1 MVTSGNYL
9 NLTLIYKIINM
20 RKYGLILFTALMAAS
35 AANSQS
41 AEIDPNSVKTD
52 NKLANRVFKER
63 NPVEDKT
70 DLVEVSGLGSAT
82 FSVSNVADGTTN
94 SYKHSKR
101 IILGLQTT
109 AKGINYRLVFYG
121 DDESIPYTVSLEN
134 STMSLFFPSYMYVDI
149 KQKIEQGLAQRKKI
163 QIKVEQKKDGYR
175 EASIL
180 FL

>member
-1 MVTSGNYL
+1 LAASGNYL
-9 NLTLIYKIINM
+9 NLTLILKTMNM
-20 RKYGLILFTALMAAS
+20 RKYGLFLLPAILVVAM
-35 AANSQS
+35 ANSQS
-41 AEIDPNSVKTD
+41 AEVDPNSVKTD

-63 NPVEDKT
+63 NPTEDKT
-70 DLVEVSGLGSAT
+70 DLVEVNGLGSAT
-82 FSVSNVADGTTN
+82 FTVSNVADGTAN
-94 SYKHSKR
+94 SYRHSKR

-109 AKGINYRLVFYG
+109 AKGISYRLVFYG
-121 DDESIPYTVSLEN
+121 DDENIPYTVSLEN
-134 STMSLFFPSYMYVDI
+134 STMSLLYPSYMYDDI

>member
-1 MVTSGNYL
+1 M
-9 NLTLIYKIINM
+9 
-20 RKYGLILFTALMAAS
+20 
-35 AANSQS
+35 
-41 AEIDPNSVKTD
+41 KTD
-52 NKLANRVFKER
+52 SKLANRVFKER

-70 DLVEVSGLGSAT
+70 DLVEVIGLGNAT
-82 FSVSNVADGTTN
+82 FSVSNVADGTIS
-94 SYKHSKR
+94 SYKHSKK

-121 DDESIPYTVSLEN
+121 DDESIPYAVLLEN
-134 STMSLFFPSYMYVDI
+134 STMSLFFPSYMYTDI
-149 KQKIEQGLAQRKKI
+149 KQKIEQALAQKKKI